1 MDYLYIVVFVLL
13 TLGVVDLVVG
23 VSNDA
28 VNFLISAIGCRVA
41 KRKYIYMIAGAGLL
55 IGCLFSGNMME
66 VARNGIF
73 DPGVFYLDQLLYV
86 FLAVMI
92 TDILLIDAFNTF
104 GYPTSTTVAI
114 VFELLG
120 GALALGLIVI
130 GGNNPDHLQIND
142 VINIKSAFIIL
153 LGIVLSVIIAF
164 FFGLVTQFI
173 SRLVFTFNYNG
184 KYKIYFSIAGAVAI
198 TAICFFVLKK
208 DFAITNV
215 LHEEILKFISTNLM
229 LFLSGVFL
237 IALILFLFIS
247 FVFNVDITKIVVYSG
262 TFTIALSFASNDLV
276 NFIGVPLTGL
286 EGIKTFKDL
295 GLQNTSVFL
304 MNIWDTGLLNYNW
317 GKNIY
322 NIIYIVA
329 GVVMVITLFTSRKL
343 RSVTET
349 EMHLGRQHEGLETF
363 EASPLARRIIS
374 CFFSVYSF
382 FLKKLPVSVKK
393 TIEQRYMLNV
403 VDKTD
408 EEEGMYFDSVRA
420 SVNLV
425 VSSFLVAFGTYFSI
439 PLSTTFVVFMVVM
452 GTSLADQAWSRDNAV
467 YRLSGVLSI
476 LGGWFFTATMAFIGA
491 FVTVL
496 IIWWGEIYAVIALC
510 AIVAVVL
517 VKTAKYHQKRY
528 SQQLELDKES
538 HQHVDPNLSNLIEV
552 GGERIKKHILETS
565 KIYMLI
571 IQGFVDAN
579 TKQLRETKDRTDFF
593 NKVTQQTK
601 QDFLSSFIELD
612 SRSIETGN
620 SIVQALDYSCEL
632 SSSLKL
638 LVEPVNNHVE
648 NQHKGLSKSQQDDAL
663 LLLEEMTGF
672 FNYMIHI
679 EKESRFDSVS
689 VMIDKRDYI
698 VNLIEELRRKQIKR
712 IMAGGKR
719 TRVSIILLECYAE
732 SKNLVM
738 QTINLLK
745 SHRDFYN
752 HSGIV

>member
-1 MDYLYIVVFVLL
+1 MDYLYVIVVVLFVL
-13 TLGVVDLVVG
+13 GIIDLIVG

-28 VNFLISAIGCRVA
+28 VNFLISAIGCRIA
-41 KRKYIYMIAGAGLL
+41 KRKYIYMIAGAGILL
-55 IGCLFSGNMME
+55 GCLFSGSMME

-92 TDILLIDAFNTF
+92 TDILLIDSFNTF

-120 GALALGLIVI
+120 GSLALGLIVI
-130 GGNNPDHLQIND
+130 GGDNPDHLKIND
-142 VINIKSAFIIL
+142 IINIKSAVVIL
-153 LGIVLSVIIAF
+153 LGIVISIIIAF

-173 SRLVFTFNYNG
+173 SRLIFTFSYKG
-184 KYKIYFSIAGAVAI
+184 KYKLYFSIAGAIAI
-198 TAICFFVLKK
+198 TAISFFIVKK
-208 DFAITNV
+208 DFAIANY
-215 LHEEILKFISTNLM
+215 LHEDLLKVISSHLL
-229 LFLSGVFL
+229 LFLSGIFL
-237 IALILFLFIS
+237 IALCLFLFLS
-247 FVFNVDITKIVVYSG
+247 FTFNVDITKIVVYSG

-317 GKNIY
+317 GKGIY
-322 NIIYIVA
+322 NIVYLIS

-349 EMHLGRQHEGLETF
+349 EMHLGRQNEGLETF
-363 EASPLARRIIS
+363 EASPVARKMVS
-374 CFFSVYSF
+374 AFYSF
-382 FLKKLPVSVKK
+382 HRLILNHLSSNV
-393 TIEQRYMLNV
+393 IEKIDQRYIIKEV
-403 VDKTD
+403 RKEDKD
-408 EEEGMYFDSVRA
+408 NGMYFDSVRA

-425 VSSFLVAFGTYFSI
+425 VSSFLVAFGTFFSI

-452 GTSLADQAWSRDNAV
+452 GTSLADLAWSRDNAV

-491 FVTVL
+491 FVIVL
-496 IIWWGEIYAVIALC
+496 ILWWAKIYAVVGLC
-510 AIVAVVL
+510 LIVAFVL
-517 VKTAKYHQKRY
+517 YKTTKYHHKRY
-528 SQQLELDKES
+528 DQNLELKKEA
-538 HQHVDPNLSNLIEV
+538 HQQVDPNLSNLIEM
-552 GGERIKKHILETS
+552 GGERIRKHILDTS

-571 IQGFVDAN
+571 IQGFVDEN
-579 TKQLRETKDRTDFF
+579 TKQLRETKERTDFLD
-593 NKVTQQTK
+593 KVAHQTK
-601 QDFLSSFIELD
+601 QEFISSFGELD
-612 SRSIETGN
+612 SRSIELGN
-620 SIVQALDYSCEL
+620 TFVQALDCSCEL
-632 SSSLKL
+632 SNTLKQL
-638 LVEPVNNHVE
+638 LEPVYNHVE
-648 NQHKGLSKSQQDDAL
+648 NQHKGLSNSQQVDAL

-679 EKESRFDSVS
+679 EKESRFDSVAEM
-689 VMIDKRDYI
+689 VDKQDYI
-698 VNLIEELRRKQIKR
+698 VNLIEELRRKQIRR

-732 SKNLVM
+732 SKNIVVYM
-738 QTINLLK
+738 ISLLK

-752 HSGIV
+752 HSGLV